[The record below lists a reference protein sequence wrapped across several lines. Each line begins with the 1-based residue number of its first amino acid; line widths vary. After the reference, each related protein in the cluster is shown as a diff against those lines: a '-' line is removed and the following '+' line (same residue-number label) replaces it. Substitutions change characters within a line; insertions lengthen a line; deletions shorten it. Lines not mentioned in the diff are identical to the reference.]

1 MLKVTVILER
11 QVKAHQGTVL
21 TSDPQGGMLQ
31 RDRCKNV
38 RYNVSTPAGCSANC
52 HSHKAGILGLPREAH
67 GGGQP
72 SAPEKS
78 LTKNRRT
85 DSLCTTT
92 HRELKHPV
100 MFSFPLFEVLGLN
113 KHPLY
118 AWQMFTAACC
128 PLCGTL

>member
-1 MLKVTVILER
+1 M
-11 QVKAHQGTVL
+11 
-21 TSDPQGGMLQ
+21 
-31 RDRCKNV
+31 

-100 MFSFPLFEVLGLN
+100 MFSFPLFEVLGFN
-113 KHPLY
+113 KHPLVCL
-118 AWQMFTAACC
+118 ANVHSCMLP
-128 PLCGTL
+128 PLWYVVGDKTCSKMRKNFFALISGSRRFSTILFQQGQPT